1 MYQGR
6 RRRRCGGPDF
16 FYLAGRCSSAV
27 VANANAY
34 SRRPEADARTRSI
47 ILIAIAAPVVVSLAW
62 RVAVGIANDHAAV
75 AAAVVASSILVTHH
89 TNRLHEIRVGVAT
102 AREHVRRT
110 CAAGKQSA
118 GTSQQGDCD
127 FLHGSSSCPTAARY
141 LKPAVRFRSGDLSAN
156 ARNFCWHRG
165 RLAGT
170 PLRRLSQRRKNK
182 TFGQEPD
189 VASTLSPN
197 RAWCRQDSCRP
208 FVALLFGGR
217 GCAAF
222 SQEG

>member
-27 VANANAY
+27 VAKANAY

-47 ILIAIAAPVVVSLAW
+47 IPIAIAAPVVVSLAW

-75 AAAVVASSILVTHH
+75 AAAVVASSILVTDR

-110 CAAGKQSA
+110 CATGKQSA
-118 GTSQQGDCD
+118 SARQQSDCD
-127 FLHGSSSCPTAARY
+127 FLHGSSSYPTARY
-141 LKPAVRFRSGDLSAN
+141 VKPAGRFRSGDLSAN
-156 ARNFCWHRG
+156 ARELLWAPRKLAGNSG
-165 RLAGT
+165 RLSH
-170 PLRRLSQRRKNK
+170 LV
-182 TFGQEPD
+182 FGNRCGGLFSWPKDEPIFPD
-189 VASTLSPN
+189 V
-197 RAWCRQDSCRP
+197 
-208 FVALLFGGR
+208 
-217 GCAAF
+217 
-222 SQEG
+222 